1 MNSNKKKK
9 TSVGLIVGGAIAVIL
24 LAVGLIAIP
33 KLLKSPEM
41 RVKEAWL
48 NTFRVSRTADFLIN
62 EVDLPKIIKKQLRAG
77 ETKQVSFDIEN
88 SSVLTSLNETSGQI
102 YSVYAPEKKLV
113 NAGYK
118 FVGSDDDEKSLEIIG
133 DEEMTYVY
141 FPDSI
146 KGYLAFPNKDFYE
159 KFISSEFGKLLASKL
174 GLNYESIE
182 KYAPKDIDY
191 FKAAVMARKVGDIED
206 DLLTILS
213 EFIESIIYEDGGKE
227 KIVVNGT
234 SMKAEKYYV
243 VVPEEALEELL
254 NSIVELAYKEL
265 SSDSEATEDMGI
277 SASKLEI
284 YYSQIKT
291 MIPSM
296 VPGDYKL
303 EVYVYENKVV
313 KLVSKETINLFGIAV
328 DYNIDINI
336 TDNVSGIVEFDAFGH
351 TIGIDISLDD
361 AFNKS
366 DGTVTIYF
374 DSTEFKFDINVIS
387 RDDSQTMTC
396 SAGTVDIKYNK
407 KDIGTF
413 TWDAGFSS
421 KAGTFEK
428 DYSYTLGKHSFAY
441 KATGAYKDI
450 KKGKSY
456 TVDVSDCI
464 ISVDGVHIFDGAYV
478 FTDTASVSQVKGI
491 DLTISVH
498 DVTSLSKKDI
508 LGLFKDNYMMFFP
521 SIKDAWF

>member
-1 MNSNKKKK
+1 MNSNKKKP
-9 TSVGLIVGGAIAVIL
+9 VGIIVGGVMAVIL
-24 LAVGLIAIP
+24 IMVGFIAIP

-48 NTFRVSRTADFLIN
+48 NTFHVSQKTDFLIN
-62 EVDLPKIIKKQLRAG
+62 EVDLLKLVNKQLRAG
-77 ETKQVSFDIEN
+77 GTKQVSFEIEN
-88 SSVLTSLNETSGQI
+88 SSVLTSLNGTSGQI
-102 YSVYAPEKKLV
+102 YSVYSPEKKLV
-113 NAGYK
+113 NAGCR
-118 FVGSDDDEKSLEIIG
+118 FARSDDDEKSLEMIG

-141 FPDSI
+141 FPDSV
-146 KGYLAFPNKDFYE
+146 KGYLAFPNKDFYG
-159 KFISSEFGKLLASKL
+159 KFTSSEFGKLLAAKL
-174 GLNYESIE
+174 GLNYEKLE

-213 EFIESIIYEDGGKE
+213 EFVESIIYEDGGKE
-227 KIVVNGT
+227 KIEVNGT
-234 SMKAEKYYV
+234 SINAKKYYV
-243 VVPEEALEELL
+243 VVPEEELEELL

-265 SSDSEATEDMGI
+265 SGDSEAREDMGI

-361 AFNKS
+361 AFDKS

-387 RDDSQTMTC
+387 RDDSQAMTC
-396 SAGTVDIKYNK
+396 SAGTVDIKYNN

-421 KAGTFEK
+421 KAGSFEK
-428 DYSYTLGKHSFAY
+428 EYAYKLGEHSFAY
-441 KATGAYKDI
+441 KASGAYKDI
-450 KKGKSY
+450 KKGNSY
-456 TVDVSDCI
+456 TVDVSDCV

-478 FTDTASVSQVKGI
+478 FTD
-491 DLTISVH
+491 
-498 DVTSLSKKDI
+498 
-508 LGLFKDNYMMFFP
+508 
-521 SIKDAWF
+521 SI